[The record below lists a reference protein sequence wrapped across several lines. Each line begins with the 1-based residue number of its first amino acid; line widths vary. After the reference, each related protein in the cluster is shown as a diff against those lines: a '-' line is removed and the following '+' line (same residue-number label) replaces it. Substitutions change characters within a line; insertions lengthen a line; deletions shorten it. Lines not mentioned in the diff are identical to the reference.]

1 MKRLSALDTTF
12 LFMETANS
20 YGHVSSVSIYAR
32 PYPEYDAY
40 EGFRSVLERRL
51 GVLEPMRRRLVK
63 DPLDLDRP
71 YWIIDP
77 DFNLD
82 FHVRH
87 LAIPAPGTREQL
99 EAQVARLASR
109 PLDQS
114 KPLWESYVIDGLPDD
129 RFAVFTKM
137 HHAAVDGAAGAE
149 LLGIISDLEP
159 GAERPDLDVDL
170 TPADRVP
177 TSLELL
183 GRGALGMVRQPANIV
198 RFQARLVREVGQ
210 STRNYGVK
218 AVAETV
224 GRFIPG
230 WAGETVRNWAHE
242 DDDDTPD
249 LPVTAAPVTPFNASI
264 GPHRTFAA
272 RSFPLADI
280 KALKNAMGCTVNDVV
295 MAVCSGAL
303 RNWLDERDALPDV
316 PLVSMIPVSIRT
328 GDEEDRWTN
337 RVSAIFA
344 SIPTHVADPLMR
356 VKMVNEAM
364 QLGKRQ
370 FEMLPADILSEL
382 SELAPPSLAIRAS
395 RLASRLH
402 IGNRLHLPFN
412 LVISN
417 VPGPRVPLYLDH
429 ARLEHYYPVSTL
441 VEGQGLNITVQS
453 YLDTLDFGLVA
464 CRDLV
469 PDLDRLADLLG
480 EEIDAL
486 FAALDLPRPVEA
498 G

>member
-20 YGHVSSVSIYAR
+20 YGHVSSVSIYDR
-32 PYPEYDAY
+32 PYPDYDAY
-40 EGFRSVLERRL
+40 AGFRSVIERRL

-82 FHVRH
+82 FHLRH
-87 LAIPAPGTREQL
+87 LAIPSPGTREQL

-109 PLDQS
+109 PLDQT
-114 KPLWESYVIDGLPDD
+114 KPLWESYVIDGLPEN
-129 RFAVFTKM
+129 RFALFTKM

-149 LLGIISDLEP
+149 LLGMISDLEP
-159 GAERPDLDVDL
+159 GADRPDLDVE
-170 TPADRVP
+170 PSQPDRVP
-177 TSLELL
+177 TPLELL

-198 RFQARLVREVGQ
+198 RFQAKIVRDIGQ
-210 STRNYGVK
+210 STRSFGVR
-218 AVAETV
+218 AVADTV

-230 WAGETVRNWAHE
+230 WAGETVRGWAHQ
-242 DDDDTPD
+242 DDDETPD
-249 LPVTAAPVTPFNASI
+249 LPVTGAPDTPFNASI

-280 KALKNAMGCTVNDVV
+280 KTLKNTMGCTVNDVV
-295 MAVCSGAL
+295 MALCSGAL
-303 RNWLDERDALPDV
+303 RNWLIERDALPEV

-328 GDEEDRWTN
+328 GEEEDRWTN

-344 SIPTHVADPLMR
+344 NIPTHVAEPLER
-356 VKMVNEAM
+356 VRMVNEAM
-364 QLGKRQ
+364 QVGKKQ

-382 SELAPPSLAIRAS
+382 SELAPPALAIRAS

-402 IGNRLHLPFN
+402 LGNRLHLPFN

-417 VPGPRVPLYLDH
+417 VPGPRVPLYLDE
-429 ARLEHYYPVSTL
+429 ARLLHYYPVSTL

-453 YLDTLDFGLVA
+453 YLDTLDFGLVG

-469 PDLDRLADLLG
+469 PDLDRLADLIG
-480 EEIDAL
+480 DEIDAL
-486 FAALDLPRPVEA
+486 FAALDLARTAPP
-498 G
+498 